1 MLINVNFVQ
10 IAFTKASDLQESNPP
25 VKSHC
30 FWQFKFKSWLRV
42 KKNVWKTGAYM
53 ETSGQGLF
61 SRGLRQDIFRNWALL
76 KSNTLRIKTSAI
88 VSDQT

>member
-30 FWQFKFKSWLRV
+30 FRQFKFKSWLRV
-42 KKNVWKTGAYM
+42 KKNV
-53 ETSGQGLF
+53 
-61 SRGLRQDIFRNWALL
+61 
-76 KSNTLRIKTSAI
+76 
-88 VSDQT
+88 